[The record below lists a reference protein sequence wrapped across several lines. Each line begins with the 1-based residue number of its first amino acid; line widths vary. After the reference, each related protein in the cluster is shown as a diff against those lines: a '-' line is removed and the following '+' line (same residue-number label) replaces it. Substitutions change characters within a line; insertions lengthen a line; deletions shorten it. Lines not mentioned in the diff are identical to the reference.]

1 MSRPYDVKDPK
12 AYGVKVVGD
21 SMIPMFRPG
30 RKVVVSPNLPVANGD
45 AVYVQLKS
53 GERLIK
59 IARRAAGGFIL
70 ESINPAYE
78 PRFVKKSEIDLIHPI
93 VWARVKE

>member
-1 MSRPYDVKDPK
+1 MSRPYDIKDPK

-30 RKVVVSPNLPVANGD
+30 RKVVVSPNLPVVHGAP
-45 AVYVQLKS
+45 VYIQLLS
-53 GERLIK
+53 GERLVK
-59 IARRAAGGFIL
+59 IARRAPGWML

-78 PRFVKKSEIDLIHPI
+78 PQFVKKAEIE
-93 VWARVKE
+93 RCTRSCGCG